1 MKRRETKLVFGRRD
15 VTLSENFVSHVFSS
29 ILRHVVGTLRFSS
42 YFGKIINLH
51 MRFSTS
57 TFIPH
62 RFSSKINE
70 LRHICLMIYS

>member
-15 VTLSENFVSHVFSS
+15 VTLLENFVSHVFSS

-51 MRFSTS
+51 MRFSTIF

-62 RFSSKINE
+62 PRK
-70 LRHICLMIYS
+70 LMNYVIFA